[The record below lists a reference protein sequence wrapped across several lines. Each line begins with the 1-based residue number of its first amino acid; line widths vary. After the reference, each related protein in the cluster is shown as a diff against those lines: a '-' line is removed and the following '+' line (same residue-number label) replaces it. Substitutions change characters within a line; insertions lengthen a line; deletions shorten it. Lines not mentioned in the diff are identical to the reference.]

1 MKFGRLIT
9 RKTLFLKNHT
19 QSVVEKLFPD
29 PFPKFQNWAYLGIN
43 SLKFYTVCFYRMPS
57 WELPKY
63 IETKLPTTFA
73 ESFVEK
79 QKKDWN

>member
-1 MKFGRLIT
+1 
-9 RKTLFLKNHT
+9 
-19 QSVVEKLFPD
+19 
-29 PFPKFQNWAYLGIN
+29 
-43 SLKFYTVCFYRMPS
+43 MPS